1 MPSAYYALVVATDA
15 AAHEI
20 DTLIAIYAPSV
31 QSKALSLSR
40 VAHNDKIAFEGSV
53 L

>member
-1 MPSAYYALVVATDA
+1 VTAAYYTTMVAANA

-40 VAHNDKIAFEGSV
+40 VAHNDKNR